1 MLIFEPCG
9 DGREVARL
17 GGIMVGEVALNPSG
31 RRVQAWARVYLP
43 DVPMRT
49 RAVPATSIDAAKRII
64 GKTVEEWL
72 EAANL
77 VVGR

>member
-1 MLIFEPCG
+1 MLIYEPSG
-9 DGREVARL
+9 HGREIVRL
-17 GGIMVGEVALNPSG
+17 GAVVIGEVALNPDG

-43 DVPMRT
+43 DVTSRPL
-49 RAVPATSIDAAKRII
+49 PATSIDAAKRIV
-64 GKTVEEWL
+64 GRKVEEWL